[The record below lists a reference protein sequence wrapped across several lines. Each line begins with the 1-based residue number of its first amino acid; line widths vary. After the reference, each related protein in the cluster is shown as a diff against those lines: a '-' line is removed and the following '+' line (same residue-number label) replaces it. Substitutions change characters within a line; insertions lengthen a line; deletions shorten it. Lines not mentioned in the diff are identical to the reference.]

1 MRRVA
6 VRMHACSAMS
16 DYPVGHLIAERV
28 KAMGVKSFYK
38 TFEHDGVRGPN
49 MATVFSDRG
58 GGVRAP
64 VVFYNRSNE
73 AAQQLKPGDFDWEAI
88 FAGGVR
94 WFHSGGIF
102 SALSPTV
109 RGANAPLAV
118 EAWPAATTTTT
129 ANDGAC
135 LSGRSDQLSLR
146 GV

>member
-1 MRRVA
+1 VAGAGVTLRRVA

-109 RGANAPLAV
+109 RGANAPLA
-118 EAWPAATTTTT
+118 
-129 ANDGAC
+129 C
-135 LSGRSDQLSLR
+135 RHHYHHR
-146 GV
+146 K